1 MEGDKLNHWDIY
13 MCCWRLELGSR
24 GVPTGNNSS
33 WGQIGTF
40 ESATC
45 KSALTPG
52 TLELQVVACCHL
64 YQL

>member
-1 MEGDKLNHWDIY
+1 MNIRLPNGRRQNHWDIY

-33 WGQIGTF
+33 WGQIGAF

-52 TLELQVVACCHL
+52 TLD
-64 YQL
+64 QL